1 MPGLIPHRGGGER
14 PQGITAQSERGV
26 NGPSSTPPRS
36 VSGEGAH
43 RARRCLAPSSPP
55 GAGGGRTV

>member
-1 MPGLIPHRGGGER
+1 MPGLIPHRGGER